1 MNDYVK
7 NPTKSEKRA
16 REEGE
21 PKKESVK
28 KQQRERE

>member
-7 NPTKSEKRA
+7 KSEKRA

-28 KQQRERE
+28 KTAEREWDR